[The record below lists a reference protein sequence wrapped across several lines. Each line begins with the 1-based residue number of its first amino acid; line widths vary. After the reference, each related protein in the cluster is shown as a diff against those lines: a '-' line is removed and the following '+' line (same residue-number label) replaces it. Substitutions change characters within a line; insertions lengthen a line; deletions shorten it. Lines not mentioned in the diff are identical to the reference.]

1 MKKELFGRL
10 PSGGDVH
17 LYTLTNGTLTLSVLD
32 YGCRIQSLLFG
43 GRDVVCGFDT
53 LDGYLADDS
62 YQGAFV
68 GRVANR
74 IANGRFTLNGK
85 TYQLEVNNG
94 KNHLH
99 GVFSSI
105 VWEVKE
111 VARDRIVFTHHSPAA
126 EEGYPGD
133 MDVTVTYSL
142 EGSALVLDYVATA
155 TEDTPASM
163 TNHAYFNLNGFE
175 NPPATNHTLAVNA
188 DRYTVVDEGLIP
200 TGERRDVSGTP
211 YDLRTPTLISSRFTD
226 NFKGYDTNFHLLK
239 NTTLIFGRREL
250 GYAGTLTGD
259 AISLACYTDM
269 PCMQIYTAGFLGKGP
284 DFKGGVKQTPYHA
297 VCLETQYEPNAVNR
311 GEAILPAGEEFHHT
325 TAYVF
330 SVL

>member
-10 PSGGDVH
+10 SSGQDVH

-32 YGCRIQSLLFG
+32 YGCRIQSLIFG
-43 GRDVVCGFDT
+43 GRDVVCGYDT

-74 IANGRFTLNGK
+74 IAGGRFTLNGK
-85 TYQLEVNNG
+85 TYQLEINNG

-105 VWEVKE
+105 VWEVAE
-111 VARDRIVFTHHSPAA
+111 ADDAHIVFAHHSPAD

-133 MDVTVTYSL
+133 MNVTVTYSL
-142 EGSALVLDYVATA
+142 EGAALVLDYVAQA

-163 TNHAYFNLNGFE
+163 TNHAYFNLNGYE
-175 NPPATNHTLAVNA
+175 NAPATNHMLTVNA
-188 DRYTVVDEGLIP
+188 DRYTVVNESLIP

-211 YDLRTPTLISSRFTD
+211 YDLRTPTLISSRFTGGFD
-226 NFKGYDTNFHLLK
+226 GYDTNFHLLK
-239 NTTLIFGRREL
+239 NRTLIFGRREL
-250 GYAGTLTGD
+250 GYAGTLAGESIALD
-259 AISLACYTDM
+259 CYTDM

-284 DFKGGVKQTPYHA
+284 AFKGGVKAQPYHA
-297 VCLETQYEPNAVNR
+297 VCLETQYEPDAVNR
-311 GEAILPAGEEFHHT
+311 GEAILRAGQVFHHT
-325 TAYVF
+325 TAYAF
-330 SVL
+330 RVL